1 MLIRTY
7 YGVSRNMLLRFKD
20 DSIDETN
27 NLVQLLQVRPGRAR
41 AAGLGAAVKPCAA
54 AACPPTSRNPMYRAV
69 PDFSCIALYT
79 FSSLRQD
86 R

>member
-27 NLVQLLQVRPGRAR
+27 NRVQLLQVRAWVRAR
-41 AAGLGAAVKPCAA
+41 AAGLGAAVRPCTAA
-54 AACPPTSRNPMYRAV
+54 AYPPV
-69 PDFSCIALYT
+69 
-79 FSSLRQD
+79 
-86 R
+86 